1 MLNPAFSVHAIRSMV
16 PLMTTPAYKLRDQ
29 WLKKMTESKSE
40 YTEIEVS
47 LGLSLATL
55 DVIGLTAFGQDFKSV
70 EDYGTERLHKISKAY
85 LNIFNDD
92 FSWKRVWEVD
102 FPFIRYL
109 PSKRLFTMIKSLRW
123 VHEEAEAL
131 IEAGIERAKKEKAS
145 DMNGRP
151 KDLLALMVDLIDEGT
166 GQGFTKE
173 GLKEQCLTFLAAG

>member
-70 EDYGTERLHKISKAY
+70 ENYGTERLHKISKAY
-85 LNIFNDD
+85 LHIFNDA
-92 FSWKRVWEVD
+92 FSWSHILQFA
-102 FPFIRYL
+102 FPFIKYL
-109 PSKRLFTMIKSLRW
+109 PTRRLFNRARSLRW
-123 VHEEAEAL
+123 LHEEAEAL
-131 IEAGIERAKKEKAS
+131 VEAGIERSKKEKAS

>member
-16 PLMTTPAYKLRDQ
+16 PLMATPAYKLRDQ
-29 WLKKMTESKSE
+29 WLKKMAESNSE

-70 EDYGTERLHKISKAY
+70 ENYGTERLHKISKAY

-92 FSWKRVWEVD
+92 FSWSQILQIA
-102 FPFIRYL
+102 FPFINYL
-109 PSKRLFTMIKSLRW
+109 PTRRLFNTVRSLRW
-123 VHEEAEAL
+123 LHEEAEAL
-131 IEAGIERAKKEKAS
+131 VEAGIERAKKEKAS
-145 DMNGRP
+145 GTSDSP
-151 KDLLALMVDLIDEGT
+151 KDLLALMVNLIDEGT

-173 GLKEQCLTFLAAG
+173 GLREQCLTFLAAG